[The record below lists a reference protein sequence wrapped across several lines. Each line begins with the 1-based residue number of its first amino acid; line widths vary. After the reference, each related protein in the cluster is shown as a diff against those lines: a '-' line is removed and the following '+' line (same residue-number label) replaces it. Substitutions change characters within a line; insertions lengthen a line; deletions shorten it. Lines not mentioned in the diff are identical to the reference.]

1 MIKIVNVYYSMR
13 VDALKIGECSKER
26 IIIETILKSK
36 TID

>member
-1 MIKIVNVYYSMR
+1 MIKIVNMHYSMC